1 MNRDRVGVYA
11 FLVIGMVSCSMLMY
25 EILLTRISALRL
37 FFHFGFLVISNCL
50 LGIGAAGTMIT
61 LFQNRW
67 SDRPQTYIWRACIF
81 YLISLGFAYWLLLSF
96 DMPASLRLYRFEH
109 FLRFSVF
116 NLAAA
121 LPFFAAGA
129 AVGMV
134 LTFYAQQVNRLYAV
148 DLLSAGLGCLVF
160 PLALSSFGAGGTV
173 LIIALLALAAVM
185 ASTPARSRRA
195 VLVLGAFLGALA
207 LWWIPRFDARF
218 PVPTKAFAGLAPGTT
233 LALSGT
239 VEYSKWSAGSRIDL
253 HSVPENRRFMFGRG
267 TKGLGIPLGDEK
279 YINQDGS
286 AGTAIINFSDDPGG
300 LQALKLSVY
309 SAALA
314 LKERPRVF
322 VIGVGGG
329 NDVWAAKAA
338 GARYVKG
345 IELNQPIIDIHREI
359 LPHFSRDLL
368 GDPTIQIE
376 HGEGRSKL
384 RVEREKYDVIQM
396 TGIDTWTAL
405 ASGAYILAENYLY
418 TREAIEDMYDHL
430 ADGGII
436 QIARFSA
443 DMEALRLLS
452 NAQAALDLAGGGDLR
467 DSVICFKTEILFSML
482 LKKGA
487 FTSAEIDK
495 AMRFADEAG
504 ISVVYVPRRQADGR
518 RRRVQRDL
526 AAQFIE
532 SEDKDGFIRDFPR
545 NISPTTDDRPY
556 FFNYTKWGN
565 LTEASK
571 HFVEPTAVSQ
581 GNPIFLLGQL
591 ALSALLAV
599 TLIVLPLVV
608 SRRAHLD
615 RRHAGRFLVY
625 FLGLG
630 AGFIAIEVALI
641 QKLTL
646 FLGHPLYS
654 ITVTLFCILVFT
666 GLGSLLSRRWFEEDR
681 RLEWLVPAGLVVSL
695 GLFILVFPK
704 IVTACIGLPLLLRAL
719 ITALSLAP
727 TAFLLGVPFAYGIR
741 LLVRMN
747 PSLIPWGW
755 AVNGGFSVVGSV
767 LTVVVSMNLGFTAVL
782 IGALGVYAVAFA
794 ALPRGEGAGGPVPS
808 AG

>member
-1 MNRDRVGVYA
+1 VDIYA

-50 LGIGAAGTMIT
+50 LGIGAAGALIT
-61 LFQNRW
+61 LFQKRW
-67 SDRPQTYIWRACIF
+67 SARPRTYIWRACIL
-81 YLISLGFAYWLLLSF
+81 YLISLGFAYGLLLTF
-96 DMPASLRLYRFEH
+96 DLPADLRLDELGH
-109 FLRFSVF
+109 FLRFSAF

-129 AVGMV
+129 VVGMV
-134 LTFYAQQVNRLYAV
+134 LSFHAQQVNRLYAV
-148 DLLSAGLGCLVF
+148 DLAGAGLGCLIF
-160 PLALSSFGAGGTV
+160 PLTLSSFGAGGTV
-173 LIIALLALAAVM
+173 LVVALLALAAVM
-185 ASTPARSRRA
+185 ASTPAPSRRA
-195 VLVLGAFLGALA
+195 VLVLGAFIGALA
-207 LWWIPRFDARF
+207 LWWIPRFDALF
-218 PVPTKAFAGLAPGTT
+218 PVPTKAFAGLSPQTK
-233 LALSGT
+233 LILKGT

-253 HSVPENRRFMFGRG
+253 HSVPESHRFMFGRG
-267 TKGLGIPLGDEK
+267 IKARGIPLGDQK
-279 YINQDGS
+279 FISQDGS
-286 AGTAIINFSDDPGG
+286 AGTAIFNFSDDPDG
-300 LQALKLSVY
+300 LRAVKLSLY

-322 VIGVGGG
+322 IIGVGGG

-338 GARYVKG
+338 DARYVKG
-345 IELNQPIIDIHREI
+345 IELNQPIIDIHREV

-368 GDPTIQIE
+368 RDPTIHIE

-384 RVEREKYDVIQM
+384 RVDRERYDVIQM
-396 TGIDTWTAL
+396 TGIDTWTGL

-430 ADGGII
+430 AEGGII

-443 DMEALRLLS
+443 AMEALRLLA
-452 NAQAALDLAGGGDLR
+452 NAQAALDTLGAGDLR
-467 DSVICFKTEILFSML
+467 DSVICFKAGILFSML
-482 LKKGA
+482 LKKGP
-487 FTSAEIDK
+487 FTAEEVDK
-495 AMRFADEAG
+495 AIRFADDAG
-504 ISVVYVPRRQADGR
+504 ISIVYMPQPRAEGQHD
-518 RRRVQRDL
+518 RVQRNL
-526 AAQFIE
+526 PAQFIA
-532 SEDKDGFIRDFPR
+532 SQDKEGFIRAFPR
-545 NISPTTDDRPY
+545 DISPTTDDRPY
-556 FFNYTKWGN
+556 FFNYTKWGS
-565 LTEASK
+565 LTEARK
-571 HFVEPTAVSQ
+571 YAGEPTSVSQ
-581 GNPIFLLGQL
+581 GNPIFLFGQL
-591 ALSALLAV
+591 ALSTLLAV
-599 TLIVLPLVV
+599 TLIVLPLAA

-615 RRHAGRFLVY
+615 RRHAARFLIY

-654 ITVTLFCILVFT
+654 ITVTLFCILIFT
-666 GLGSLLSRRWFEEDR
+666 GVGSLLSRRWFEEDR
-681 RLEWLVPAGLVVSL
+681 KLERLVPAGLALSL

-741 LLVRMN
+741 LLVKMN
-747 PSLIPWGW
+747 PSLIPWAW

-782 IGALGVYAVAFA
+782 IGALGAYAVAFA
-794 ALPRGEGAGGPVPS
+794 ALPRGAGAGRVPCRD
-808 AG
+808 

>member
-1 MNRDRVGVYA
+1 LKRGRVEVYA

-50 LGIGAAGTMIT
+50 LGIGAAGTLIT
-61 LFQNRW
+61 LFQKRW
-67 SDRPQTYIWRACIF
+67 SARPQTYIWRACIL
-81 YLISLGFAYWLLLSF
+81 YLISLVLAYWLLLTF
-96 DMPASLRLYRFEH
+96 DVPATLRLYRLDH
-109 FLRFSVF
+109 FLRFSAF

-148 DLLSAGLGCLVF
+148 DLLGAGLGCLIF
-160 PLALSSFGAGGTV
+160 PLALSGFGAGGTL
-173 LIIALLALAAVM
+173 LIIALLALAAVVTS
-185 ASTPARSRRA
+185 APVSSRRA

-253 HSVPENRRFMFGRG
+253 HSVPESRRFMFGRG
-267 TKGLGIPLGDEK
+267 FKALGIPLGDER

-286 AGTAIINFSDDPGG
+286 AGTAIINFSDYPDG
-300 LQALKLSVY
+300 LRALKLSVY
-309 SAALA
+309 SAALS

-322 VIGVGGG
+322 IIGVGGG
-329 NDVWAAKAA
+329 NDVWAAKVAR
-338 GARYVKG
+338 ARYVKG
-345 IELNQPIIDIHREI
+345 IELNQPIIDIHREV
-359 LPHFSRDLL
+359 LPRFSRDLL
-368 GDPTIQIE
+368 RDPTIHIE

-384 RVEREKYDVIQM
+384 RIDRERYDVIQM
-396 TGIDTWTAL
+396 TGIDTWTGL

-430 ADGGII
+430 AEGGII
-436 QIARFSA
+436 QISRFSA

-452 NAQAALDLAGGGDLR
+452 NAQAALDTVGGGDLR
-467 DSVICFKTEILFSML
+467 DSVICFRTEILFSML
-482 LKKGA
+482 LKKGS
-487 FTSAEIDK
+487 FTAEEVDK
-495 AMRFADEAG
+495 AIRFADEAG
-504 ISVVYVPRRQADGR
+504 IDIVYMPRSRADVQR
-518 RRRVQRDL
+518 RRAQWNL
-526 AAQFIE
+526 PAQFIA
-532 SEDKDGFIRDFPR
+532 SQDKKSFIRDFPR

-556 FFNYTKWGN
+556 FFNYTKWGS
-565 LTEASK
+565 LTEAK
-571 HFVEPTAVSQ
+571 KYVGEPTAVSQ
-581 GNPIFLLGQL
+581 GNPIFLLAQL
-591 ALSALLAV
+591 GLSALLAV
-599 TLIVLPLVV
+599 TLIVLPLAA
-608 SRRAHLD
+608 SRRAHVD
-615 RRHAGRFLVY
+615 RRHALRFLVY

-666 GLGSLLSRRWFEEDR
+666 GMGSLLSRRWFEEDR
-681 RLEWLVPAGLVVSL
+681 RFEWLVPVGLAVSL

-741 LLVRMN
+741 LLIKMN

-782 IGALGVYAVAFA
+782 VGALGVYAVAFA
-794 ALPRGEGAGGPVPS
+794 ALPRGAGASGRVAPPS
-808 AG
+808 